1 MSRIGKQ
8 PVMIP
13 SGVTASSSDDGTII
27 VKGPKGELSYKPN
40 PLVTVE
46 ITETQMNVIR
56 DGEERERRAMHGLVR
71 SLLQN
76 MVTGV
81 STGYQKKLE
90 INGVGYKAQVQGN
103 KLVLN
108 LGYSHPIEYP
118 TPDGIEFK
126 MDEDKKNLLIVSGI
140 DKQKVGQV
148 ASEIRGFRKPEPY
161 KGKGIKYL
169 EERIRRKAGKTAS
182 KGD

>member
-8 PVMIP
+8 PVVIP
-13 SGVTASSSDDGTII
+13 SGITVTSSDDGTIV
-27 VKGPKGELSYKPN
+27 VKGPKGELSYKPHR
-40 PLVTVE
+40 LVKVE
-46 ITETQMNVIR
+46 ITETELIVTR
-56 DGEERERRAMHGLVR
+56 EGEEREKRAMHGLVR

-81 STGYQKKLE
+81 SKGYEKKLE
-90 INGVGYKAQVQGN
+90 INGVGYKGQVQGN

-108 LGYSHPIEYP
+108 LGYSHPIDYP
-118 TPDGIEFK
+118 TPEGITFTF
-126 MDEDKKNLLIVSGI
+126 DEKKKNLLTISGI

-161 KGKGIKYL
+161 KGKGIKY
-169 EERIRRKAGKTAS
+169 EDEHIRRKAGKTAA
-182 KGD
+182 KGE